1 MNRLF
6 LVVYA
11 VIGLLIIRQGDLF
24 AQSRTQNDSVKTAAP
39 VIVGNDTLLFVYSKL
54 GPFTNEDRAKA
65 ITERLHNSIENF
77 TKTDSINIIKGDKSS
92 DILFNDIVLMTVTDE
107 DAQAAGKNR
116 DELTSQNAE
125 ILLKKITQVSESSSL
140 LKLFLNVLF
149 IVLGLL
155 LFIGLMKLFKKIFPK
170 LYEKIKTSEGK
181 NIKAFKIQTL
191 EIFSSDQITAALI
204 RATKYFRYLLT
215 TLLVYIFVLFVFSLF
230 PLTKEIGSSLFNY
243 LLKPVKLFTDAI
255 ISFLPNLFSI
265 IVISVAAYIV
275 IKFFRMIA
283 RALEND
289 KIRIPGFYKDWAI
302 PTYKILRFIIIAF
315 SAVMIFPY
323 VPGSDSTAFQG
334 LSVFLGV
341 VLSFGSSSSISNV
354 VAGIILTY
362 TRSFDTG
369 DRIKIGETVG
379 DVLEK
384 TLLVVRIRTIKNVDI
399 AVPNSVVLGSH
410 IINYSRS
417 ALEHG
422 LILHTNVTIGYD
434 VPWRTVHELLLNAA
448 AKTNHLLKE
457 PKPFVHQQSLDD
469 FYVNYELNVY
479 TNDSHSIASVYS
491 ELHQNIQDSFNEG
504 GVEIMSPHY
513 AALRDGNQVT
523 IPENYLPKEYQTPGF
538 RLFNYSLRNSKG

>member
-1 MNRLF
+1 M
-6 LVVYA
+6 
-11 VIGLLIIRQGDLF
+11 
-24 AQSRTQNDSVKTAAP
+24 
-39 VIVGNDTLLFVYSKL
+39 
-54 GPFTNEDRAKA
+54 
-65 ITERLHNSIENF
+65 
-77 TKTDSINIIKGDKSS
+77 
-92 DILFNDIVLMTVTDE
+92 
-107 DAQAAGKNR
+107 
-116 DELTSQNAE
+116 
-125 ILLKKITQVSESSSL
+125 
-140 LKLFLNVLF
+140 NVLF
-149 IVLGLL
+149 IVLGLI
-155 LFIGLMKLFKKIFPK
+155 LFIVLMKFFKKIFPK

-191 EIFSSDQITAALI
+191 EIFSSDQITAVLI
-204 RATKYFRYLLT
+204 RAAKYLRYLLT
-215 TLLVYIFVLFVFSLF
+215 ALLVYIFVLFIFSLF
-230 PLTKEIGSSLFNY
+230 PLTKEIGSALFNY
-243 LLKPVKLFTDAI
+243 LLKPVKLFTGAI

-265 IVISVAAYIV
+265 IVISVAAYII

-448 AKTNHLLKE
+448 AKTNNLLKE
-457 PKPFVHQQSLDD
+457 PKPFVYQQSLDD

-479 TNDSHSIASVYS
+479 TNDSHSMASVYS

-538 RLFNYSLRNSKG
+538 RLFNFSLRNSKG